1 MQEEFII
8 YKNIQHYRPRK
19 MPEKTESGIEH
30 GGQLKPL
37 YVTEGLT
44 FGTCIRP
51 LLIISFEP

>member
-1 MQEEFII
+1 
-8 YKNIQHYRPRK
+8 

-30 GGQLKPL
+30 GGHLKPL